1 MKKFNIDDNRH
12 YIIQKINT
20 KDITKEELDII
31 KNESKLLSNL
41 DNKYLVKYYESF
53 NSEDS
58 FNIVMKYCKSLS
70 LRKFMQNQNGKL
82 FDKNIVYNFILDIC
96 LGLKEIHSNNI
107 IHRDLKPENIFL
119 EKLQLKIGDFGISK
133 QIKNINENTKTQLGI
148 LSYMAPEI
156 IKGDYYNKK
165 ADIWSLGC
173 IIYELCTLGYCFKN
187 NCIIELRNDIN
198 NPKQRK
204 IDTNIY
210 GIWLQN
216 LIDRIL
222 IKDGDKRLNIDEI
235 LRIVYNHINPLDYN
249 KKLFLFLKNE
259 AYQDFLIDQS
269 ILDSLDQIEINI
281 YHRENKWAKIKEEI
295 FEFTGFIV
303 SWVPLII
310 IFFGLI
316 PGIFSKNYLT
326 WFINVLDKTNVFG
339 IVDIFDYFTN
349 KFDTTKKFIFI
360 KDNTY
365 IINIIEERLISSIKD
380 KLNENKIKEKIIL
393 FDQDN
398 FNSIVQKIKNRLLLS
413 DNKKKIA
420 KNYNIVLLGNTNVGK
435 STLINEFLKLNSN
448 EKAKEGSGLET
459 KTDEF
464 KPYIGENNGQKY
476 ILYDTN
482 GITLNGDDAIKNK
495 MESIENEIKKR
506 VEKNDPN
513 QLIHCIWYCFQGSC
527 IQTADGEFI
536 EKKNY

>member
-1 MKKFNIDDNRH
+1 MIENISLDSYQNKEKYKIIKILLKGEFEEVYEVINIDDNRH

-58 FNIVMKYCKSLS
+58 FNIVMEYCKSLS

-119 EKLQLKIGDFGISK
+119 ENLQLKIGHFGISK

-187 NCIIELRNDIN
+187 NSIIELRNDIN
-198 NPKQRK
+198 NPKPRK

-249 KKLFLFLKNE
+249 KKLFLFSKNE
-259 AYQDFLIDQS
+259 AYQDFLIEQS

-281 YHRENKWAKIKEEI
+281 YHRENKWAEIKEAI
-295 FEFTGFIV
+295 FEFT
-303 SWVPLII
+303 
-310 IFFGLI
+310 
-316 PGIFSKNYLT
+316 YL
-326 WFINVLDKTNVFG
+326 G
-339 IVDIFDYFTN
+339 Y
-349 KFDTTKKFIFI
+349 
-360 KDNTY
+360 
-365 IINIIEERLISSIKD
+365 
-380 KLNENKIKEKIIL
+380 
-393 FDQDN
+393 
-398 FNSIVQKIKNRLLLS
+398 LL
-413 DNKKKIA
+413 
-420 KNYNIVLLGNTNVGK
+420 
-435 STLINEFLKLNSN
+435 
-448 EKAKEGSGLET
+448 
-459 KTDEF
+459 
-464 KPYIGENNGQKY
+464 
-476 ILYDTN
+476 
-482 GITLNGDDAIKNK
+482 
-495 MESIENEIKKR
+495 
-506 VEKNDPN
+506 
-513 QLIHCIWYCFQGSC
+513 
-527 IQTADGEFI
+527 
-536 EKKNY
+536 